1 MEKKKFIISETQE
14 KELIKR
20 LNEEVYQMP
29 VDKKMNT
36 PYCINP
42 EKVLIVKKFL
52 DKTFTPHDYEKIG
65 NNGLPIKIKVVSM
78 NASNGEPLKYMYKD
92 QLHDLLVDRFQNM
105 FLDKNER
112 DLFMKQVIEDWLN
125 GTIGVFGSLSK
136 NKLMENAIEEVDTKA
151 NEAELNPTDAQKEA
165 GNYKMG
171 HVRIM
176 GMPISIENPKGSYRR
191 YKNEDG
197 SIGKNQMKHHY
208 GYFTNTTGN
217 GKDGDAVDV
226 FIGPNIENCEYV
238 YVVDQ
243 NNEQGE
249 FDESKVMLGFNST
262 EHAKK
267 AYMANY
273 SADWTG
279 FRTITKVPL
288 NVFKKWLYR
297 KHKQRKPF
305 SDYTTIKKA
314 KITESLL
321 NEEEYNQIVKIAKME
336 SEYCALEVV
345 EELQS
350 MGIEAFN
357 QGNMVMAYIEQDKY
371 NPHYVDDVTRKCK
384 EIAREYIETHS
395 EAEPMYA
402 LRECYLNEEEY
413 NQICQ
418 IADVGSAELAEE
430 IAEAINETGIYAYN
444 KSSIVYAVIEQDP
457 NDPHYVDDVVNKCKA
472 MAYSYFVE
480 KGNQERMFMLRESLE
495 KEDVRQI
502 GSLTLIS
509 HTNGFNWEV
518 YDENGEYQGTFR
530 GDIHTATEYDIWDGI

>member
-1 MEKKKFIISETQE
+1 
-14 KELIKR
+14 
-20 LNEEVYQMP
+20 
-29 VDKKMNT
+29 
-36 PYCINP
+36 
-42 EKVLIVKKFL
+42 
-52 DKTFTPHDYEKIG
+52 
-65 NNGLPIKIKVVSM
+65 M
-78 NASNGEPLKYMYKD
+78 NASNGEPLKYMYKE
-92 QLHDLLVDRFQNM
+92 QLHDLLIDRFQNM
-105 FLDKNER
+105 FLDTNER
-112 DLFMKQVIEDWLN
+112 SLFLKQVIEDWLN
-125 GTIGVFGSLSK
+125 GSIGIFGNLSK
-136 NKLMENAIEEVDTKA
+136 NKLMENTMEEVDAKA

-191 YKNEDG
+191 YKKEDG
-197 SIGKNQMKHHY
+197 SIGKSRMKSHY

-243 NNEQGE
+243 NNKQGD

-262 EHAKK
+262 EHAKNS
-267 AYMANY
+267 YMANY

-305 SDYTTIKKA
+305 SDYTTIKK
-314 KITESLL
+314 KRITESFL
-321 NEEEYNQIVKIAKME
+321 NEEEYNQIVKIARME
-336 SEYCALEVV
+336 SEHCALEVV
-345 EELQS
+345 EELQNI
-350 MGIEAFN
+350 GVEAFK
-357 QGNMVMAYIEQDKY
+357 QGNIVMACIEQDRN
-371 NPHYVDDVTRKCK
+371 NPHYADDVIRKCK
-384 EIAREYIETHS
+384 EIARDYIETHN
-395 EAEPMYA
+395 EVEPMYA

-430 IAEAINETGIYAYN
+430 IADAINETGVYAYN
-444 KSSIVYAVIEQDP
+444 KSSIVYAVVEQDP
-457 NDPHYVDDVVNKCKA
+457 NDPHYVDDVINKCKA
-472 MAYSYFVE
+472 MAYSYFTE
-480 KGNQERMFMLRESLE
+480 KGNRERMFMLRESLE

-509 HTNGFNWEV
+509 YTNGFDWEV
-518 YDENGEYQGTFR
+518 YDEDGEYQGMFC

>member
-1 MEKKKFIISETQE
+1 MIKFVINKKQAKA
-14 KELIKR
+14 LIKR
-20 LNEEVYQMP
+20 LNEEIYQMP
-29 VDKKMNT
+29 VDKKANK

-42 EKVLIVKKFL
+42 DKVLIVKKFL
-52 DKTFTPHDYEKIG
+52 DKTFQPHDYEKIG
-65 NNGLPIKIKVVSM
+65 SNGMPVKMKVVSM

-92 QLHDLLVDRFQNM
+92 QLHDLLVDRYQNM

-112 DLFMKQVIEDWLN
+112 DLFVTRVIKDWLN
-125 GTIGVFGSLSK
+125 HKIGIFGNLTKNYLS
-136 NKLMENAIEEVDTKA
+136 ENTMEEVDSKA

-226 FIGPNIENCEYV
+226 FIGPNVENCEYV

-243 NNEQGE
+243 NNEQGD

-279 FRTITKVPL
+279 FRAITKVPL

-305 SDYTTIKKA
+305 SDYTTIKKK
-314 KITESLL
+314 KITESFL

-336 SEYCALEVV
+336 NERCALEVV

-350 MGIEAFN
+350 MGVEAFN
-357 QGNMVMAYIEQDKY
+357 QGNMVMAYIEQDRF
-371 NPHYVDDVTRKCK
+371 NPYYVDDVTRKCK

-430 IAEAINETGIYAYN
+430 IADAINAAGVYAYN
-444 KSSIVYAVIEQDP
+444 KSSVVYAVIEQDP
-457 NDPHYVDDVVNKCKA
+457 YNPHYVDDVVDKCKT
-472 MAYSYFVE
+472 MAYSYFEE
-480 KGNQERMFMLRESLE
+480 KGNQERLPMLRESLE

-530 GDIHTATEYDIWDGI
+530 GDIHTATECDIWDGI

>member
-1 MEKKKFIISETQE
+1 MKKKSRI
-14 KELIKR
+14 
-20 LNEEVYQMP
+20 
-29 VDKKMNT
+29 
-36 PYCINP
+36 
-42 EKVLIVKKFL
+42 KKFL
-52 DKTFTPHDYEKIG
+52 DKTFQPHDYEKIG
-65 NNGLPIKIKVVSM
+65 SNGMPVKMKVVSM
-78 NASNGEPLKYMYKD
+78 NASNGEPLKYMYKE
-92 QLHDLLVDRFQNM
+92 QLHDLLIDHFQNM

-136 NKLMENAIEEVDTKA
+136 NQLMENAMEEVDEKA
-151 NEAELNPTDAQKEA
+151 NEADLNPTDAQKEA

-226 FIGPNIENCEYV
+226 FIGPNVENCEYV

-279 FRTITKVPL
+279 FRAITKVPL

-305 SDYTTIKKA
+305 SDYTTIKKK
-314 KITESLL
+314 KITESFL

-336 SEYCALEVV
+336 SERCASEVV

-350 MGIEAFN
+350 IGIDAFN
-357 QGNMVMAYIEQDKY
+357 QGNMVMACIEQDRN
-371 NPHYVDDVTRKCK
+371 NPHYVDEVVYKCK
-384 EIAREYIETHS
+384 EIAKKYIETHS
-395 EAEPMYA
+395 EMEPMYA
-402 LRECYLNEEEY
+402 LKECYLNEEEY
-413 NQICQ
+413 NQVCQ
-418 IADVGSAELAEE
+418 IADVGNAELAEE
-430 IAEAINETGIYAYN
+430 IADMINERGIYAYN

-457 NDPHYVDDVVNKCKA
+457 NDPYYVDDVVNKCKSL
-472 MAYSYFVE
+472 AYSCFIE
-480 KGNQERMFMLRESLE
+480 KGNPERLPMLRESLE

-509 HTNGFNWEV
+509 HTNGFDWEV
-518 YDENGEYQGTFR
+518 YDEDGEYQGKFC

>member
-1 MEKKKFIISETQE
+1 MEKRKFIISETQE
-14 KELIKR
+14 RELIRR
-20 LNEEVYQMP
+20 LNEETYQMP

-52 DKTFTPHDYEKIG
+52 DKTFQPHDYEKIG
-65 NNGLPIKIKVVSM
+65 SNGMPVKIKVVSM

-92 QLHDLLVDRFQNM
+92 QLHDLLIDRFQNM
-105 FLDKNER
+105 FLDTNER
-112 DLFMKQVIEDWLN
+112 SLFLKQVIEDWIN
-125 GTIGVFGSLSK
+125 GSIGIFGSLSK
-136 NKLMENAIEEVDTKA
+136 NKLMENTMEEVDAKA
-151 NEAELNPTDAQKEA
+151 NEAELNPTEAQKEA

-176 GMPISIENPKGSYRR
+176 GMPISIENPRGSYRR
-191 YKNEDG
+191 YKKEG
-197 SIGKNQMKHHY
+197 GGVGKIKMKNHY

-243 NNEQGE
+243 NNKQGD

-262 EHAKK
+262 EHAKNS
-267 AYMANY
+267 YMANY
-273 SADWTG
+273 NADWTG

-305 SDYTTIKKA
+305 SDYTIIKK
-314 KITESLL
+314 KRITESFL
-321 NEEEYNQIVKIAKME
+321 NEEEYNPIVKIARME
-336 SEYCALEVV
+336 SEHCALEVV
-345 EELQS
+345 EELQNI
-350 MGIEAFN
+350 GVEAFK
-357 QGNMVMAYIEQDKY
+357 QGNIVMACIEQDR
-371 NPHYVDDVTRKCK
+371 NNLHYVDDVIRKCK
-384 EIAREYIETHS
+384 EIVRDYIETHS
-395 EAEPMYA
+395 EVEPMYA

-413 NQICQ
+413 NQVCQ

-430 IAEAINETGIYAYN
+430 IADAINETGVYAYN
-444 KSSIVYAVIEQDP
+444 KSSIVYAVVEQDP
-457 NDPHYVDDVVNKCKA
+457 NDPHYVDDVINKCKA
-472 MAYSYFVE
+472 MAYSYFTE
-480 KGNQERMFMLRESLE
+480 KGNRERMFMLRESLE

-509 HTNGFNWEV
+509 HTNGFDWEV
-518 YDENGEYQGTFR
+518 YDEDGEYQGMFC

>member
-1 MEKKKFIISETQE
+1 MRKFIISETQE

-52 DKTFTPHDYEKIG
+52 DKTFQPHDYEKIG
-65 NNGLPIKIKVVSM
+65 SNGMPVKIKVVSM
-78 NASNGEPLKYMYKD
+78 NASNGEPLKYMYKE
-92 QLHDLLVDRFQNM
+92 QLHDLLIDRFQNM

-136 NKLMENAIEEVDTKA
+136 NQLMENAMEEVDEKA
-151 NEAELNPTDAQKEA
+151 NEADLNPTDAQKEA

-226 FIGPNIENCEYV
+226 FIGPNTENCEYV

-336 SEYCALEVV
+336 SEHCALEVV
-345 EELQS
+345 EELKS
-350 MGIEAFN
+350 LGVEAFN

-430 IAEAINETGIYAYN
+430 IADAINAAGVYAYN
-444 KSSIVYAVIEQDP
+444 KSSVVYAVIEQDP
-457 NDPHYVDDVVNKCKA
+457 YNPHYVDDVVDKCKT
-472 MAYSYFVE
+472 MAYSYFEE
-480 KGNQERMFMLRESLE
+480 KGNQERLPMLRESLE

-530 GDIHTATEYDIWDGI
+530 GDIHTATECDIWDGI

>member
-65 NNGLPIKIKVVSM
+65 NNGLPVKIKVVSM

-136 NKLMENAIEEVDTKA
+136 NKLMENAMEEVDTKA

-197 SIGKNQMKHHY
+197 SIGKNQMKNHY

-350 MGIEAFN
+350 MGVEAFN

-430 IAEAINETGIYAYN
+430 IADAINETGIYAYN

>member
-321 NEEEYNQIVKIAKME
+321 NEKEYNQIVKIAKME

-350 MGIEAFN
+350 MGVEAFN

-430 IAEAINETGIYAYN
+430 IADAINETGIYAYN

>member
-1 MEKKKFIISETQE
+1 MRKFIISETQE

-52 DKTFTPHDYEKIG
+52 DKTFQPHDYEKIG
-65 NNGLPIKIKVVSM
+65 SNGMPVKIKVVSM
-78 NASNGEPLKYMYKD
+78 NASNGEPLKYMYKE
-92 QLHDLLVDRFQNM
+92 QLHDLLIDRFQNM

-136 NKLMENAIEEVDTKA
+136 NKLMENTMEEVDTKA

-176 GMPISIENPKGSYRR
+176 GMPISIESPKGSYRR

-197 SIGKNQMKHHY
+197 SIGKNQMKYHY

-243 NNEQGE
+243 NNKQGD

-336 SEYCALEVV
+336 SEHCALEVV
-345 EELQS
+345 EELKS
-350 MGIEAFN
+350 LGVEAFN

-430 IAEAINETGIYAYN
+430 IADAINAAGVYAYN
-444 KSSIVYAVIEQDP
+444 KSSVVYAVIEQDP
-457 NDPHYVDDVVNKCKA
+457 NDPRYVDDVVNKCKE
-472 MAYSYFVE
+472 MAYSYFAE
-480 KGNQERMFMLRESLE
+480 KGNQERMYMLRESLE
-495 KEDVRQI
+495 KEDVRQL

-509 HTNGFNWEV
+509 HTNGFDWEV
-518 YDENGEYQGTFR
+518 YDEDGEYQGMFC

>member
-1 MEKKKFIISETQE
+1 MRKFIISETQE

-92 QLHDLLVDRFQNM
+92 QLHDLLIDRFQNM

-112 DLFMKQVIEDWLN
+112 DLFMKQVIEDWIN

-136 NKLMENAIEEVDTKA
+136 NQLMENAMEEVDEKA
-151 NEAELNPTDAQKEA
+151 NEADLNPTDAQKEA

-226 FIGPNIENCEYV
+226 FIGPNVENCEYV

-279 FRTITKVPL
+279 FRAITKVPL

-336 SEYCALEVV
+336 SEHCALEVA

-350 MGIEAFN
+350 MGVEAFN
-357 QGNMVMAYIEQDKY
+357 QGNMVMAYIEQDRF
-371 NPHYVDDVTRKCK
+371 NPYYVEDVTRKCK

-395 EAEPMYA
+395 EAEPIYA
-402 LRECYLNEEEY
+402 LKECYLNEEEY

-430 IAEAINETGIYAYN
+430 IADAINAAGVYAYN
-444 KSSIVYAVIEQDP
+444 KSSVVYAVIEQDP
-457 NDPHYVDDVVNKCKA
+457 YNPHYVDDVVDKCKT
-472 MAYSYFVE
+472 MAYSYFEE
-480 KGNQERMFMLRESLE
+480 KGNQERLPMLRESLE

-530 GDIHTATEYDIWDGI
+530 GDIHTATECDIWDGI

>member
-1 MEKKKFIISETQE
+1 MRKFIISETQE

-136 NKLMENAIEEVDTKA
+136 NQLMENAMEEVDEKA
-151 NEAELNPTDAQKEA
+151 NEADLNPTDAQKEA

-197 SIGKNQMKHHY
+197 SIGKNQMKYHY

-243 NNEQGE
+243 NNKQGD

-273 SADWTG
+273 GADWTG
-279 FRTITKVPL
+279 FRAITKVPL

-314 KITESLL
+314 KITESRL

-336 SEYCALEVV
+336 SEHCALEVV

-350 MGIEAFN
+350 MGVEAFN
-357 QGNMVMAYIEQDKY
+357 QGNMVMAYIEQDRF
-371 NPHYVDDVTRKCK
+371 NPYYVDDVTRRCK

-430 IAEAINETGIYAYN
+430 IADAINAAGVYAYN
-444 KSSIVYAVIEQDP
+444 KSSVVYAVIEQDP
-457 NDPHYVDDVVNKCKA
+457 YNPHYVDDVVDKCKT
-472 MAYSYFVE
+472 MAYSYFEE
-480 KGNQERMFMLRESLE
+480 KGNQERLPMLRESLE

-509 HTNGFNWEV
+509 HTNGFNWKV

-530 GDIHTATEYDIWDGI
+530 GDIHTATECDIWDGI

>member
-78 NASNGEPLKYMYKD
+78 NASNGEPLKYMYKG
-92 QLHDLLVDRFQNM
+92 QLHDLLIDRFQNM

-136 NKLMENAIEEVDTKA
+136 NKLMENAMEEVDTKA

-350 MGIEAFN
+350 MGVEAFN

-430 IAEAINETGIYAYN
+430 IADAINETGIYAYN

>member
-20 LNEEVYQMP
+20 LNEETYQMP

-52 DKTFTPHDYEKIG
+52 DKTFQPHDYEKIG
-65 NNGLPIKIKVVSM
+65 SNGMPVKIKVVSM
-78 NASNGEPLKYMYKD
+78 NASNGEPLKYMYKE
-92 QLHDLLVDRFQNM
+92 QLHDLLIDRFQNM

-136 NKLMENAIEEVDTKA
+136 NKLMENTMEEVNTKA

-197 SIGKNQMKHHY
+197 SIGKNQMKYHY

-243 NNEQGE
+243 NNKQGD

-262 EHAKK
+262 EHAKN

-305 SDYTTIKKA
+305 SDYTTIKKK
-314 KITESLL
+314 KITESFL

-336 SEYCALEVV
+336 SEHCALEVV
-345 EELQS
+345 EELQNI
-350 MGIEAFN
+350 GVEAFN
-357 QGNMVMAYIEQDKY
+357 QGNMVMAYIEQNRNDPY
-371 NPHYVDDVTRKCK
+371 YVDDVVRKCK

-395 EAEPMYA
+395 EAVPMYA

-413 NQICQ
+413 NQVCQ

-430 IAEAINETGIYAYN
+430 IADAINATGIYAYN

-457 NDPHYVDDVVNKCKA
+457 NDPRYVDDVVNKCKA
-472 MAYSYFVE
+472 MAYSYFAE
-480 KGNQERMFMLRESLE
+480 KGNQERMYMLRESLE

-509 HTNGFNWEV
+509 HTNGFDWEV
-518 YDENGEYQGTFR
+518 YDEDGEYQGMFC

>member
-1 MEKKKFIISETQE
+1 MKKFIINEEQE

-136 NKLMENAIEEVDTKA
+136 NQLMENAMEEVDEKA
-151 NEAELNPTDAQKEA
+151 NEADLNPTDAQKEA

-197 SIGKNQMKHHY
+197 SIGKNQMKYHY

-243 NNEQGE
+243 NNKQGD

-273 SADWTG
+273 GADWTG
-279 FRTITKVPL
+279 FRAITKVPL

-314 KITESLL
+314 KITESRL

-336 SEYCALEVV
+336 SEHCALEVV

-350 MGIEAFN
+350 MGVEAFN
-357 QGNMVMAYIEQDKY
+357 QGNMVMAYIEQDRF
-371 NPHYVDDVTRKCK
+371 NPYYVDDVTRRCK

-430 IAEAINETGIYAYN
+430 IADAINAAGVYAYN
-444 KSSIVYAVIEQDP
+444 KSSVVYAVIEQDP
-457 NDPHYVDDVVNKCKA
+457 YNPHYVDDVVDKCKT
-472 MAYSYFVE
+472 MAYSYFEE
-480 KGNQERMFMLRESLE
+480 KGNQERLPMLRESLE

-509 HTNGFNWEV
+509 HTNGFNWKV

-530 GDIHTATEYDIWDGI
+530 GDIHTATECDIWDGI

>member
-92 QLHDLLVDRFQNM
+92 QLHDLLIDRFQNM

-136 NKLMENAIEEVDTKA
+136 NKLMENAMEEVDTKA

-350 MGIEAFN
+350 MGVEAFN
-357 QGNMVMAYIEQDKY
+357 QGNIVMAYIEQDKY

-430 IAEAINETGIYAYN
+430 IADAINETGIYAYN

-509 HTNGFNWEV
+509 YTNGFDWEV
-518 YDENGEYQGTFR
+518 YDEDGEYQGMFC

>member
-52 DKTFTPHDYEKIG
+52 DKTFQPHDYEKIG
-65 NNGLPIKIKVVSM
+65 SNGMPVKIKVVSM
-78 NASNGEPLKYMYKD
+78 NASNGEPLKYMYKE
-92 QLHDLLVDRFQNM
+92 QLHDLLIDRFQNM

-125 GTIGVFGSLSK
+125 GTIGIFGNLSK
-136 NKLMENAIEEVDTKA
+136 NKLMENTMAEVDTKA

-197 SIGKNQMKHHY
+197 SIGKNQMKYHY

-243 NNEQGE
+243 NNKQGD

-262 EHAKK
+262 EHAKNS
-267 AYMANY
+267 YMANY

-279 FRTITKVPL
+279 FRAITKVPI

-305 SDYTTIKKA
+305 SDYTTIKK
-314 KITESLL
+314 KRITESFL
-321 NEEEYNQIVKIAKME
+321 NEEEYNQIVKITKME
-336 SEYCALEVV
+336 SEHCALEVV
-345 EELQS
+345 EELQNI
-350 MGIEAFN
+350 GVEAFN
-357 QGNMVMAYIEQDKY
+357 QGNMVMAYIEQNRNDPY
-371 NPHYVDDVTRKCK
+371 YVDDVVRKCK

-395 EAEPMYA
+395 EVAPMYA

-413 NQICQ
+413 NQVCQ

-430 IAEAINETGIYAYN
+430 IADAINATGIYAYN

-457 NDPHYVDDVVNKCKA
+457 NDPRYVDDVVNKCKE
-472 MAYSYFVE
+472 MAYSYFAE
-480 KGNQERMFMLRESLE
+480 KGNQERMYMLRESLE

-509 HTNGFNWEV
+509 HTNGFDWEV
-518 YDENGEYQGTFR
+518 YDEDGEYQGMFC

>member
-20 LNEEVYQMP
+20 LNEEIYQMP
-29 VDKKMNT
+29 VDKKANK

-42 EKVLIVKKFL
+42 DKVLIVKKFL
-52 DKTFTPHDYEKIG
+52 DKTFQPHDYEKIG
-65 NNGLPIKIKVVSM
+65 SNGMPVKMKVVSM

-92 QLHDLLVDRFQNM
+92 QLHDLLVDRYQNM

-112 DLFMKQVIEDWLN
+112 DLFVTQVIKDWLN
-125 GTIGVFGSLSK
+125 HKIGIFGNLTKNYLS
-136 NKLMENAIEEVDTKA
+136 ENTMEEVDSKA

-226 FIGPNIENCEYV
+226 FIGPNVENCEYV

-279 FRTITKVPL
+279 FRAITKVPL

-336 SEYCALEVV
+336 SEHCALEVV

-350 MGIEAFN
+350 MGVEAFN
-357 QGNMVMAYIEQDKY
+357 QGNMVMAYIEQDRF
-371 NPHYVDDVTRKCK
+371 NPYYVDDVTRKCK

-395 EAEPMYA
+395 EAEPIYA
-402 LRECYLNEEEY
+402 LKECYLNEEEY

-430 IAEAINETGIYAYN
+430 IADAINAAGVYAYN
-444 KSSIVYAVIEQDP
+444 KSSVVYAVIEQDP
-457 NDPHYVDDVVNKCKA
+457 YNPHYVDDVVDKCKT
-472 MAYSYFVE
+472 MAYSYFEE
-480 KGNQERMFMLRESLE
+480 KGNQERLPMLRESLE

-530 GDIHTATEYDIWDGI
+530 GDIHTATECDIWDGI

>member
-20 LNEEVYQMP
+20 LNEETYQMP

-52 DKTFTPHDYEKIG
+52 DKTFQPHDYEKIG
-65 NNGLPIKIKVVSM
+65 SNGMPVKIKVVSM
-78 NASNGEPLKYMYKD
+78 NASNGEPLKYMYKE
-92 QLHDLLVDRFQNM
+92 QLHDLLIDRFQNM

-125 GTIGVFGSLSK
+125 GTIGIFGNLSK
-136 NKLMENAIEEVDTKA
+136 NKLMENTMEEVDAKA

-197 SIGKNQMKHHY
+197 SIGKNQMKYHY

-243 NNEQGE
+243 NNKQGD

-262 EHAKK
+262 EHAKNS
-267 AYMANY
+267 YMANY

-279 FRTITKVPL
+279 FRAITKVPL

-305 SDYTTIKKA
+305 SDYTTIKK
-314 KITESLL
+314 KRITESFL

-336 SEYCALEVV
+336 SEHCALEVV
-345 EELQS
+345 EELQNI
-350 MGIEAFN
+350 GVEAFN
-357 QGNMVMAYIEQDKY
+357 QGNMVMAYIEQNRNDPY
-371 NPHYVDDVTRKCK
+371 YVDDVVRKCK

-395 EAEPMYA
+395 EVAPMYA

-413 NQICQ
+413 NQVCQ

-430 IAEAINETGIYAYN
+430 IADAINATGIYAYN

-457 NDPHYVDDVVNKCKA
+457 NDPRYVDDVVNKCKE
-472 MAYSYFVE
+472 MAYSYFAE
-480 KGNQERMFMLRESLE
+480 KGNQERMYMLRESLE

-509 HTNGFNWEV
+509 HTNGFDWEV
-518 YDENGEYQGTFR
+518 YDEDGEYQGMFC

>member
-65 NNGLPIKIKVVSM
+65 NNGLPVKIKVVSM

-136 NKLMENAIEEVDTKA
+136 NKLMENAMEEVDTKA

-197 SIGKNQMKHHY
+197 SIGKNQMKNHY

-371 NPHYVDDVTRKCK
+371 NPYYVDDVTRKCK

-430 IAEAINETGIYAYN
+430 IADAINETGIYAYN

>member
-65 NNGLPIKIKVVSM
+65 NNGLPVKIKVVSM

-136 NKLMENAIEEVDTKA
+136 NKLMENAMEEVDTKA

>member
-78 NASNGEPLKYMYKD
+78 NASNGEPLKYMYKG
-92 QLHDLLVDRFQNM
+92 QLHDLLIDRFQNM

-136 NKLMENAIEEVDTKA
+136 NKLMENAMEEVDTKA

-350 MGIEAFN
+350 MGVEAFN

-371 NPHYVDDVTRKCK
+371 NPHYIDDVTRKCK

-430 IAEAINETGIYAYN
+430 IADAINETGIYAYN

>member
-92 QLHDLLVDRFQNM
+92 QLHDLLIDRFQNM

-136 NKLMENAIEEVDTKA
+136 NKLMENAMEEVDTKA

-336 SEYCALEVV
+336 SEHCALEVV

-350 MGIEAFN
+350 MGVEAFN
-357 QGNMVMAYIEQDKY
+357 QGNMVMAYIEQDRY
-371 NPHYVDDVTRKCK
+371 NPYYVDDVTRKCK

-430 IAEAINETGIYAYN
+430 IADAINETGIYAYN